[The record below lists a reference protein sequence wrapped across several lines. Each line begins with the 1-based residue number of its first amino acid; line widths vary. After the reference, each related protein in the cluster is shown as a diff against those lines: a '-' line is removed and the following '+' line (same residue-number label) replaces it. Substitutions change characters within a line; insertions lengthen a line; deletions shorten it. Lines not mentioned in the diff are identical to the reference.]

1 MGSKSLALLC
11 ESILED
17 HFSFY
22 VSSVGHVLLKGPST
36 FRQIHK
42 LLHKECKSIEIKKSL
57 AILDLHNLID
67 FKMGNRGV
75 VYTIRPDEIL
85 RFLRYPRLLQI
96 VERSYGRTEAKI
108 ARVLLLKGRLS
119 YDECVDVLMN
129 EHNPERKL
137 LENEIANAFKRLAV
151 EMLVSKS
158 DMIVPSDDLPVFIA
172 HQNPFHFEPP
182 TKNNT
187 TTSKA
192 QKRKLPTETQND
204 LWQINWSLAEKIVR
218 DENVFDF
225 IKMHPEYQQRHELY
239 WRLLLNLGRKSMLQN
254 ISSDPISVAEVATAI
269 KTERGTPVAWNEID
283 SAFTPL
289 TKMRETFPS
298 YSPIIRRLGDSGGGL
313 FVIDYQAAFAAAC
326 YEHVET
332 VIRERLDDRAVR
344 IFRLICHY
352 RNVEEEQLSKMA
364 MLATKEAKEI
374 CHLMLENGYIYIR
387 PIAKSND
394 FAPSRTFYFY
404 THKLTELISTM
415 LGLCYDSLRNVIRR
429 RLEEVRKNCVLI
441 DVRRK
446 IETIVANINSDETI
460 SADDKAAQ
468 HTEVQAEEVET
479 MYMTEE
485 DKRNYQ
491 RHLFGQRRMCAT
503 EAGLEQSLFV
513 FQMCSLFDVTLSLEE
528 AAKKMAKKRRRPAM
542 EI

>member
-22 VSSVGHVLLKGPST
+22 VSSVGRVLLKGPST

-42 LLHKECKSIEIKKSL
+42 LLHKECKSNDIKKSL
-57 AILDLHNLID
+57 AILDLHNLVD
-67 FKMGNRGV
+67 FKLGNRGV
-75 VYTIRPDEIL
+75 VYSIRPDEIL
-85 RFLRYPRLLQI
+85 RFLRYSRLLQI
-96 VERSYGRTEAKI
+96 VERFYGKTEAKI
-108 ARVLLLKGRLS
+108 ARTLLLRGRLS
-119 YDECVDVLMN
+119 YEECVDVLMN
-129 EHNPERKL
+129 EHNSEKKL
-137 LENEIANAFKRLAV
+137 LENEIVNAFKRLAV
-151 EMLVSKS
+151 EMLVCKL
-158 DMIVPSDDLPVFIA
+158 DMIVNSDDLPVFIA
-172 HQNPFHFEPP
+172 HQNPFHFDPP
-182 TKNNT
+182 TTNKTATGN
-187 TTSKA
+187 A

-204 LWQINWSLAEKIVR
+204 LWRINWTLAEKLVR
-218 DENVFDF
+218 DETVLDF
-225 IKMHPEYQQRHELY
+225 IKLQPEYQQKHEFY
-239 WRLLLNLGRKSMLQN
+239 WRLFLNLGRKSMLQN
-254 ISSDPISVAEVATAI
+254 ISSDPISVSEVATAI
-269 KTERGTPVAWNEID
+269 KKERGTPIAWNELD

-313 FVIDYQAAFAAAC
+313 FITRQLFAAAC

-468 HTEVQAEEVET
+468 AEEVET

-513 FQMCSLFDVTLSLEE
+513 FQMCSLFDVTLSMEE
-528 AAKKMAKKRRRPAM
+528 AVNKMAKKRRRPAM